1 MSVIISIGVMLV
13 VNLIFAAISAF
24 FSPVMAE
31 MIQSITG
38 LTIPQFPFPQNVM
51 QVASYFFPLQTA
63 YVCIVAII
71 NAYSVKL
78 SMVAIKYFT
87 KLL

>member
-1 MSVIISIGVMLV
+1 MSYAISIGVIFV
-13 VNLIFAAISAF
+13 VNLIFVSISAF
-24 FSPVMAE
+24 FSPVVAD

-38 LTIPQFPFPQNVM
+38 LTIPQFPFPENVM
-51 QVASYFFPLQTA
+51 QVASFFFPLQTA

-87 KLL
+87 KLF